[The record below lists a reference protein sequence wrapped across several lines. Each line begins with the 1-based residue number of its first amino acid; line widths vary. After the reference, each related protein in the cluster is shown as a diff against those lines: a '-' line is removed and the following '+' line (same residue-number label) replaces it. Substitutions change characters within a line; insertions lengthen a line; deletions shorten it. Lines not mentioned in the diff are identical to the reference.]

1 MAEFFAQAI
10 DTLLDMPHL
19 ALLYWGALPMM
30 TRVLVALGA
39 GAAGVYCGSRSER
52 SGMST
57 FLFFSAFGC
66 FAYVIALG
74 MQMVR

>member
-30 TRVLVALGA
+30 TRVLIALGA
-39 GAAGVYCGSRSER
+39 GAAGVYSV
-52 SGMST
+52 
-57 FLFFSAFGC
+57 LAPSA
-66 FAYVIALG
+66 V
-74 MQMVR
+74 V